1 MAFPRAS
8 WGHRPSEADDSVAL
22 DHLSSP
28 PFDPQA
34 DYGLQ
39 GERKLTC
46 KCNKMLCCFNLFV
59 LSCFVW
65 KHRLLAPAASTMTLR
80 KAQQVT
86 WLSSCVVL
94 LLYCSLLAACLLFIV
109 FGLAPCVLRLYT
121 CCNCLV
127 LDRPE
132 RSGRR
137 SRVVASSSQ
146 LHLPGKL
153 LGRRFNST
161 LLGFC

>member
-1 MAFPRAS
+1 MAFPRAGP
-8 WGHRPSEADDSVAL
+8 GHRPSEADNSVAL
-22 DHLSSP
+22 DHFQCP
-28 PFDPQA
+28 RFCPQE
-34 DYGLQ
+34 DSNLLGQ
-39 GERKLTC
+39 RKLTC

-65 KHRLLAPAASTMTLR
+65 KHRLLAPAASIMTLR

-109 FGLAPCVLRLYT
+109 FGLAPCVLRLST
-121 CCNCLV
+121 CCNCLSLV
-127 LDRPE
+127 RPE

-137 SRVVASSSQ
+137 SHRVASSSL
-146 LHLPGKL
+146 LHLP
-153 LGRRFNST
+153 
-161 LLGFC
+161 